1 MESRMFHEISKVND
15 ILMQYSQEDIHFST
29 KYTTKK
35 GPFGLWLD
43 DDSSIT
49 STIASTA
56 TIAGLS
62 ALGGPIGA
70 LIGGTIMGISALNKS
85 TSSTEE
91 DTHTVPVYQVN
102 AFNYPAVCRALT
114 VIVQEWSVSLGYQD
128 RLTAYFS
135 LFNGLALYGIPKSI
149 CTQMIEQTA
158 SKSEQALLTRFADF
172 VYAQLD
178 SPNDLT
184 DIIWRHFSDLDG
196 PDCPHVVSLYLFVD
210 AISRYLPEET
220 DSTLF
225 SLADRCY
232 HRLPKE
238 YRDFILGK
246 RSSVSW
252 NPATHQFLLPQL
264 EKSPLPLKP
273 TERGE
278 RALDYISRQIFL
290 HLRVS
295 LFYVQGSHL
304 SLSAKL
310 LALMESKEYV
320 YQAAES
326 VFSMQSILRDFA
338 HTYGNM
344 NASQLTGISEQLY
357 MASERYNAP
366 ELRALARQ
374 IVLEARIKNDLA
386 TGIQL
391 MHLRCVEDIEK
402 LSQRLHS
409 SVVTDPSDITSPDTV
424 SSAEDLVDYALL
436 LSLRRILID
445 ATDRKANIARK
456 KMGELAKAHPTLVQ
470 DFEDTVLVGGTPA
483 STWLKQL
490 PIPICFDTTLSQDW
504 KSLLFFKGS
513 FGYVFLADLLAELTF
528 NALKYGDY
536 SKKISFDF
544 WSNED
549 FYGIT
554 MTNSV
559 PQNPIRHLV
568 GNGLESRNTTLGILN
583 GPGVENI
590 TAHTYENG
598 LFVTTVKLRKAIFI
612 S

>member
-1 MESRMFHEISKVND
+1 MLSPPAKRVSRLHFGQAKLS
-15 ILMQYSQEDIHFST
+15 ILE
-29 KYTTKK
+29 
-35 GPFGLWLD
+35 
-43 DDSSIT
+43 
-49 STIASTA
+49 
-56 TIAGLS
+56 
-62 ALGGPIGA
+62 
-70 LIGGTIMGISALNKS
+70 
-85 TSSTEE
+85 
-91 DTHTVPVYQVN
+91 
-102 AFNYPAVCRALT
+102 
-114 VIVQEWSVSLGYQD
+114 
-128 RLTAYFS
+128 
-135 LFNGLALYGIPKSI
+135 
-149 CTQMIEQTA
+149 
-158 SKSEQALLTRFADF
+158 
-172 VYAQLD
+172 
-178 SPNDLT
+178 
-184 DIIWRHFSDLDG
+184 
-196 PDCPHVVSLYLFVD
+196 
-210 AISRYLPEET
+210 
-220 DSTLF
+220 
-225 SLADRCY
+225 
-232 HRLPKE
+232 
-238 YRDFILGK
+238 
-246 RSSVSW
+246 
-252 NPATHQFLLPQL
+252 PATHQFLLPQL

-470 DFEDTVLVGGTPA
+470 DFEDIGSGGR
-483 STWLKQL
+483 
-490 PIPICFDTTLSQDW
+490 DTGLHVAEAITYSNLLRYHTLSR
-504 KSLLFFKGS
+504 LEVPPFFQGIVWLCVFGGS
-513 FGYVFLADLLAELTF
+513 F
-528 NALKYGDY
+528 
-536 SKKISFDF
+536 S
-544 WSNED
+544 
-549 FYGIT
+549 
-554 MTNSV
+554 
-559 PQNPIRHLV
+559 
-568 GNGLESRNTTLGILN
+568 
-583 GPGVENI
+583 
-590 TAHTYENG
+590 
-598 LFVTTVKLRKAIFI
+598 
-612 S
+612 